1 MAHAQHL
8 QLKLVMRDSGI
19 PATIH
24 TTWRVSPFSKHRYEK
39 TNENSMPT
47 KLLAQPEHSSV
58 IQRHFELT
66 MPAELLSSQEEVKL
80 NKVTQMRDCITY
92 TVSGNKN
99 RKKKGKKKKKRLDQC
114 IWYPVEEFLCAL

>member
-1 MAHAQHL
+1 
-8 QLKLVMRDSGI
+8 
-19 PATIH
+19 
-24 TTWRVSPFSKHRYEK
+24 
-39 TNENSMPT
+39 MPT